1 MTVDDWASVLGAI
14 DSATIVLVV
23 VTYVLAGIVKG
34 VTGLGVPIVGVAMI
48 APVLGMQTAV
58 AVLLA
63 PSVVS
68 NLWQAFVG
76 GAFALIIRRLWPM
89 LLTACIGI
97 WFGSG
102 ILAVADG
109 RFLVLFLGAVLIIY
123 TSVALARA
131 KLPSPGTWEPW
142 LTPVFG
148 AVGGVVYGMIGSF
161 MMPGTLYIQSLGF
174 SRDQFVQALGIA
186 FVTIAI
192 VLTAALSQRAMLSPA
207 LAVLSLG
214 AVVPTLIGMVVGQK
228 LRRVLTEEQFTRV
241 VLVVIMIAGFYMVAR
256 GLFGL

>member
-89 LLTACIGI
+89 LLPACIGI

-123 TSVALARA
+123 
-131 KLPSPGTWEPW
+131 
-142 LTPVFG
+142 
-148 AVGGVVYGMIGSF
+148 
-161 MMPGTLYIQSLGF
+161 
-174 SRDQFVQALGIA
+174 
-186 FVTIAI
+186 
-192 VLTAALSQRAMLSPA
+192 SPA
-207 LAVLSLG
+207 RNCRHRAPGSHG
-214 AVVPTLIGMVVGQK
+214 
-228 LRRVLTEEQFTRV
+228 
-241 VLVVIMIAGFYMVAR
+241 
-256 GLFGL
+256 